1 MDRLKWEKTYLL
13 LRRNEKLR
21 GKRIRMFNL
30 DKDSCIV
37 ELGCGDGINLR
48 IMQKLGYKNIHG
60 LDNSKELLSLIS
72 GIQTILADACNTGL
86 PADYF
91 DVIFIDGF
99 LHHLYSHEDC
109 FKEMRRI
116 LKAGGLLCFIEPR
129 NSFMRKVLDWVTFS
143 PFSNLTSLLR
153 NRRISLKEEYDLYST
168 WSKVQNKL
176 PVYLDKYGFKVVFWK
191 KGPVGMF
198 VKCRLVK

>member
-13 LRRNEKLR
+13 LRRDEKLR
-21 GKRIRMFNL
+21 EKRIKMFNL
-30 DKDSCIV
+30 DKNSCIV

-48 IMQKLGYKNIHG
+48 IMQRLGYKNIHG

-99 LHHLYSHEDC
+99 LHHLYNHQDC
-109 FKEMRRI
+109 FKEIRRI
-116 LKAGGLLCFIEPR
+116 LKSGGYLCFIEPR
-129 NSFMRKVLDWVTFS
+129 NSLFRKILDMVTFS
-143 PFSNLTSLLR
+143 PLSNLARVLR
-153 NRRISLKEEYDLYST
+153 NRRASLKEEYDVYT
-168 WSKVQNKL
+168 NWSKIQDRL
-176 PVYLDKYGFKVVFWK
+176 SGYLENYGFKVVFWK
-191 KGPVGMF
+191 KGPIGMF
-198 VKCRLVK
+198 VKCKLIK